1 MATLTIR
8 NLPERTVDRLKKR
21 AQAHHR
27 SMEQEVRELLEMKL
41 RERSDAL
48 ERIEVR
54 WERLTAPA
62 KADVD
67 QWLAESRTRTGST
80 RLESP
85 PAGKKS
91 GRTRKKR
98 S

>member
-27 SMEQEVRELLEMKL
+27 SMEQEVREILEMNL

-48 ERIEVR
+48 ERIEAR
-54 WERLTAPA
+54 WERLPAPA

-67 QWLAESRTRTGST
+67 QWLAESRSRAGST

-91 GRTRKKR
+91 GRARKKR
-98 S
+98 L

>member
-8 NLPERTVDRLKKR
+8 NLPERTVDQLKKR

-27 SMEQEVRELLEMKL
+27 SMEQEVREILEMNL

-48 ERIEVR
+48 ERIQAR
-54 WERLTAPA
+54 WERISPPS
-62 KADVD
+62 KADAD
-67 QWLAESRTRTGST
+67 QWLAESRNRTGSA

-85 PAGKKS
+85 PS
-91 GRTRKKR
+91 GRRSEHPKKKR